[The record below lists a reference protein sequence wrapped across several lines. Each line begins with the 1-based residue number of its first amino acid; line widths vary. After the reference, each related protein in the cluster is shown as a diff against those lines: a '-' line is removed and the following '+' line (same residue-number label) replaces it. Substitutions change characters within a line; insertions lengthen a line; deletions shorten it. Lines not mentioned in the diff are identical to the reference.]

1 MNKIYIGGIK
11 MEEKI
16 DIMNEVAEEM
26 EDLNMESDNKWVILL
41 NYLLKVYLK

>member
-1 MNKIYIGGIK
+1 MNKVYIGGIK

-26 EDLNMESDNKWVILL
+26 EDLNMESDNK
-41 NYLLKVYLK
+41 

>member
-26 EDLNMESDNKWVILL
+26 EDLNMESDNK
-41 NYLLKVYLK
+41 